1 MSNSVFIDRKLYKVG
16 NDFEGWKL
24 VKVTSSPVG
33 QHGEPTIKASF
44 QKGNTVKNIDDM
56 TYQSSNT
63 IRTALGIPR
72 PAGPAMPRSQAE
84 FKTMFPGA
92 ASVFGWGGK
101 RRKSHKRK
109 THRRKSHKR
118 RTHRR
123 RN

>member
-1 MSNSVFIDRKLYKVG
+1 MSNSVFIDRTLYKVG
-16 NDFEGWKL
+16 DEFEGWKL
-24 VKVTSSPVG
+24 IKVTSTPGG

-44 QKGNTVKNIDDM
+44 QKGNTVKNINDM
-56 TYQSSNT
+56 TYQSAYT
-63 IRTALGIPR
+63 IRTALGIPN
-72 PAGPAMPRSQAE
+72 PAGWRS
-84 FKTMFPGA
+84 
-92 ASVFGWGGK
+92 FGWGGK